1 MSFYQKSREKIFH
14 IISRAFPDAE
24 ALRHNGRIEK
34 EALPSHLLWM
44 IKEMEGWDITSV
56 KRAAKAGRWIGWMFR
71 AMEELDLFTNEDS
84 RGLSK
89 EDADSGYN
97 LPH

>member
-1 MSFYQKSREKIFH
+1 MSFYQESRGEMFR
-14 IISRAFPDAE
+14 IISRAFSDIEP
-24 ALRHNGRIEK
+24 LRHDGRIEK

-44 IKEMEGWDITSV
+44 IEEMEDWDITSV

-84 RGLSK
+84 RRLSK
-89 EDADSGYN
+89 EDVDGGYH